1 MAYKAITLII
11 LLLALV
17 FRFADLNKLP
27 VFADESIYVRW
38 AQVMKAETSLRFLPL
53 SDGKQPLY
61 MWSII
66 PVFKI
71 VSDPVVAGRL
81 VSAIL
86 GVLGI
91 AGVGL
96 FTHLL
101 FNNRR
106 QTIIATLLYS
116 VLPYAVFFS
125 RMALADTMLSV
136 FIIWGLCLFLY
147 ALQKSRWDFAM
158 LAGFA
163 WGFAWL
169 TKTPAMVGLL
179 LLPSLLLLTPW
190 KIKNLGFLFTV
201 WTIAFG
207 MYNILRLGPEF
218 HMIALRNQDYIYP
231 LAEVLKHPL
240 DPLIPHLKDSINY
253 LWYLAT
259 PVGLLLAIWGLIAGK
274 LTHWKPRLI
283 LAVWWLV
290 PVFGQ
295 AFIARGFTARYLLYT
310 VPIVTILISHAI
322 ENIGQHTQ
330 KHVLVWLSA
339 ALIIIP
345 SMVSNYF
352 GLSNPEKMPLPV
364 NERSGYL
371 EEWTA
376 GQGIKEVAQQII
388 QMSKQGPV
396 MVGSEG
402 YFGTPFSALEL
413 YLNKIPNVRITGVG
427 VAINSVPES
436 LTNSLEDNRVV
447 LVVNSS
453 RFGIK
458 DPEKSGLKLLGSY
471 PKAIRVSGTREYLL
485 FFELKKI

>member
-1 MAYKAITLII
+1 
-11 LLLALV
+11 V
-17 FRFADLNKLP
+17 NLNKLP
-27 VFADESIYVRW
+27 VFADEAIYVRW
-38 AQVMKAETSLRFLPL
+38 AQVMKAEASLRFLPL

-81 VSAIL
+81 VSAVF

-91 AGVGL
+91 VGVGM
-96 FTHLL
+96 FTYLL

-106 QTIIATLLYS
+106 QSMVAALLYAI
-116 VLPYAVFFS
+116 LPYTVFFS
-125 RMALADTMLSV
+125 RMALVDTMLSV
-136 FIIWGLCLFLY
+136 FIIWGLYFCLY
-147 ALQKSRWDFAM
+147 SLQKSRWDFAM

-179 LLPSLLLLTPW
+179 LLPTLLLLIPW
-190 KIKNLGFLFTV
+190 RVKNLGLLFTT
-201 WTIAFG
+201 WAIAFG

-218 HMIALRNQDYIYP
+218 HMIAIRNQDYIYP
-231 LAEVLKHPL
+231 ISEILRHPL
-240 DPLIPHLKDSINY
+240 DPLIPHLKDSLNY
-253 LWYLAT
+253 FWYLVT
-259 PVGLLLAIWGLIAGK
+259 PVGLVFAFWGKINRTRLVLLALWLI
-274 LTHWKPRLI
+274 PI
-283 LAVWWLV
+283 V
-290 PVFGQ
+290 GQ

-310 VPIVTILISHAI
+310 IPMMIILISDAI
-322 ENIGQHTQ
+322 EHIGQHS
-330 KHVLVWLSA
+330 KRHALVWIATGLVVV
-339 ALIIIP
+339 P

-352 GLSNPEKMPLPV
+352 GLTDLEKMPLPA
-364 NERSGYL
+364 NDRSGYL

-388 QMSKQGPV
+388 QMSKQGPI

-402 YFGTPFSALEL
+402 YFGTPFNALEL

-436 LTNSLEDNRVV
+436 LTNSLKDNRVV
-447 LVVNSS
+447 LIVNSS

-458 DPEKSGLKLLGSY
+458 DPQKMGLKLLASY
-471 PKAIRVSGTREYLL
+471 PKAVKADGTREFLL
-485 FFELKKI
+485 FFELTKI

>member
-1 MAYKAITLII
+1 MAYKTIALIV
-11 LLLALV
+11 LLLGIA
-17 FRFADLNKLP
+17 FRFINLNKLP

-71 VSDPVVAGRL
+71 ISDPLIAGRL
-81 VSAIL
+81 VSAVF

-91 AGVGL
+91 IGVGIL
-96 FTHLL
+96 TYLM

-106 QTIIATLLYS
+106 QSIIAAFLYA
-116 VLPYAVFFS
+116 VLPYTVFFS
-125 RMALADTMLSV
+125 RMALVDTMLST
-136 FIIWGLCLFLY
+136 FIIWGLCAFLY

-179 LLPSLLLLTPW
+179 LLPTFLVLVPW
-190 KIKNLGFLFTV
+190 KIKNLGYLFTTWV
-201 WTIAFG
+201 IASG

-218 HMIALRNQDYIYP
+218 HMIAIRNQDYIYP
-231 LAEVLKHPL
+231 LSEILKHPL
-240 DPLIPHLKDSINY
+240 DPLIPHLKDTINY

-259 PVGLLLAIWGLIAGK
+259 PVGLLFAIWGGLKRNRLVLLI
-274 LTHWKPRLI
+274 
-283 LAVWWLV
+283 WWLV
-290 PVFGQ
+290 PIFGQ
-295 AFIARGFTARYLLYT
+295 AFIAKGFTSRYLLYT
-310 VPIVTILISHAI
+310 IPMMIILMSDTIEH
-322 ENIGQHTQ
+322 IGQHTQ
-330 KHVLVWLSA
+330 KHVLIWLA
-339 ALIIIP
+339 ASLIIIP
-345 SMVSNYF
+345 SLVSNYF
-352 GLSNPEKMPLPV
+352 GLTDPEKMPLPA
-364 NERSGYL
+364 NERAGYL

-396 MVGSEG
+396 LVGSEG

-413 YLNKIPNVRITGVG
+413 YLNKVPNVRITGVG
-427 VAINSVPES
+427 VAINTVPQS
-436 LTNSLEDNRVV
+436 LTNSLKDNRVV

-453 RFGIK
+453 RLGIK
-458 DPEKSGLKLLGSY
+458 DPEKVGLKLLESY
-471 PKAIRVSGTREYLL
+471 AKAIRADGTRQYLL
-485 FFELKKI
+485 FFELRKI